1 MYGLLFPGTRK
12 RRSSL
17 LPLLALALATSL
29 NAQAPPAQPNPAQPP
44 APDEH
49 QPPVSAKIS
58 NLSHRLLAVGL
69 KANAL
74 GGDGLKPWHIKIDY
88 TMPAQPGTSKPV
100 TGTVEEWHSGPY
112 QWRRDFTGTIQGTTG
127 SEWSVSK
134 LERYET
140 KNEQHYIGR
149 RLITLRVA
157 RPVIDPLY
165 QSVNIQPDY
174 PMEASRVKLDPLLLT
189 CLSVVNPRQY
199 AEDTN
204 PDWLFPTMCFD
215 SETHLHITNAGDT
228 AVQFDDIQ
236 PFQNRAVA
244 RHVTVTEHG
253 ATIAEMHV
261 TLLEPW
267 DAASANPDLMKPTQ
281 DAVLEPFKREPG
293 MPLPVSVYEVGA
305 HIPMNA
311 GQLPPRGYATIRIL
325 IQKDGSVKVDP
336 WQAGFMSTL
345 VQNIVDA
352 IKNAI
357 SQWKY
362 KPYIVDGQPVEVEYS
377 VTYIIDG
384 KPFVASYD
392 RPKPPASAGPNDYS
406 SVFDYKRDP
415 AKDLEMAKADAA
427 KAHKRIL
434 MEVGGTWCS
443 WCTVMDKFFVEH
455 TDLRQLRD
463 DNFVFLRVNM
473 SPQNENVAFLG
484 QYPRIPGYPWIF
496 VLDADGKLITSK
508 STNDLE
514 APGSTY
520 SKKSFSDFLTSAKGQ

>member
-1 MYGLLFPGTRK
+1 MYGLFFPGTRK

-17 LPLLALALATSL
+17 LLLLTLALVTSL
-29 NAQAPPAQPNPAQPP
+29 NAQAPPAQPNQAQPNPAQLPS
-44 APDEH
+44 PDEH

-69 KANAL
+69 NANAL

-88 TMPAQPGTSKPV
+88 VMQALPAPAKPV
-100 TGTVEEWHSGPY
+100 TGTAEEWHISPY
-112 QWRRDFTGTIQGTTG
+112 QWRRDFTGSIQGTNG
-127 SEWSVSK
+127 SEWSLSK

-140 KNEQHYIGR
+140 KNEQHFLGR

-189 CLSVVNPRQY
+189 CISVVNPRQY

-215 SETHLHITNAGDT
+215 TDTHLRVINSGDT

-236 PFQNRAVA
+236 VFQNRAVA
-244 RHVTVTEHG
+244 QHVKITERG
-253 ATIAEMHV
+253 ATIAEMKV

-267 DAASANPDLMKPTQ
+267 DPASAKADLMKPGA

-293 MPLPVSVYEVGA
+293 MPMPVSTYEVGA
-305 HIPMNA
+305 HIPMNQLGTVVA
-311 GQLPPRGYATIRIL
+311 GIL
-325 IQKDGSVKVDP
+325 IHKDGTVKVETTSL
-336 WQAGFMSTL
+336 GFFPQHPQETM
-345 VQNIVDA
+345 DA
-352 IKNAI
+352 VSMAV

-362 KPYIVDGQPVEVEYS
+362 KPYIVDGQPVETEYA
-377 VTYIIDG
+377 VVYHLDG
-384 KPFVASYD
+384 KPFVPSYD
-392 RPKPPASAGPNDYS
+392 RPKPPSSAGPDDYS

-434 MEVGGTWCS
+434 MEVGGSWCS
-443 WCTVMDKFFVEH
+443 WCTVMDRFFAEN

-463 DNFVFLRVNM
+463 SNFVMLKVNM
-473 SPQNENVAFLG
+473 SAQNENIAFLS

-496 VLDADGKLITSK
+496 VLDADGKLVTSK
-508 STNDLE
+508 NTDELE

-520 SKKSFSDFLTSAKGQ
+520 SKKSFSDFLTSVKGQ